1 MVDPD
6 PPREPAPWLVV
17 FDLDGT
23 LTRRDTLTGYAF
35 GLLARHPTRWWR
47 ILGVV
52 PALLRFA
59 IGKADHGELKG
70 ALLHCALGGLSR
82 EHLAAWTACYVPRL
96 IRGGMFAEGLAEV
109 SRHREAGHHLV
120 LMSAT
125 VDLYV
130 PAIAEALGFAEHI
143 CTPVRWR
150 EDGTLD
156 GALAAANVRDLEK
169 ARQLKQL
176 ALRHPGK
183 RLVGYGNSAPDL
195 DHLKLV
201 DRAVL
206 INPGKG
212 LRRAAEKLPVEFK
225 YWS

>member
-1 MVDPD
+1 MDVLDH
-6 PPREPAPWLVV
+6 PREPAPFLVF

-23 LTRRDTLTGYAF
+23 ITRRDTLSGYLLGFALRHPLRLF
-35 GLLARHPTRWWR
+35 GLLTVLPDIARFCVDRDR
-47 ILGVV
+47 GQ
-52 PALLRFA
+52 
-59 IGKADHGELKG
+59 LKG
-70 ALLHCALGGLSR
+70 ALVSKIMGGVTRQMLDDWNR
-82 EHLAAWTACYVPRL
+82 RYVQTL
-96 IRGGMFAEGLAEV
+96 LQRGVFSEARRAID
-109 SRHREAGHHLV
+109 RHRNAGDHLV

>member
-1 MVDPD
+1 MDVLDQ
-6 PPREPAPWLVV
+6 PREPAPLLVF

-23 LTRRDTLTGYAF
+23 ITRRDTLSGY
-35 GLLARHPTRWWR
+35 LLGFALRHPLR
-47 ILGVV
+47 
-52 PALLRFA
+52 LLRFLA
-59 IGKADHGELKG
+59 ALPELAQFLIDRDRGRLKG
-70 ALLHCALGGLSR
+70 ALIARIMGGTARQTIDEWSR
-82 EHLAAWTACYVPRL
+82 NYVASLLRRGVFSEARAA
-96 IRGGMFAEGLAEV
+96 ID
-109 SRHREAGHHLV
+109 RHRNAGDHLV

-130 PAIAEALGFAEHI
+130 PAIADALGFTEHI

-150 EDGTLD
+150 ADGTLD

-169 ARQLKQL
+169 TRQLKRL
-176 ALRHPGK
+176 ALRHTGK
-183 RLVGYGNSAPDL
+183 RLVGYANSMPDL
-195 DHLKLV
+195 DHLRLV

-206 INPGKG
+206 INPSKR

>member
-1 MVDPD
+1 MDVLDH
-6 PPREPAPWLVV
+6 PREPAPLLVF

-23 LTRRDTLTGYAF
+23 ITRRDTLSGY
-35 GLLARHPTRWWR
+35 LL
-47 ILGVV
+47 GF
-52 PALLRFA
+52 ALRRPLRMLRFLA
-59 IGKADHGELKG
+59 VLPDVVRFLVDRDRGRLKG
-70 ALLHCALGGLSR
+70 ALIAKIMGGVAR
-82 EHLAAWTACYVPRL
+82 QTVDDWNRDYVPSL
-96 IRGGMFAEGLAEV
+96 LQRGVFKEARAAIE
-109 SRHREAGHHLV
+109 RHRRAGDHLV

-130 PAIAEALGFAEHI
+130 PAIADALGFAEHV
-143 CTPVRWR
+143 CTPVRWH

-156 GALAAANVRDLEK
+156 GELAAANVRDLEK
-169 ARQLKQL
+169 ARQLKQV
-176 ALRHPGK
+176 AQRHPGK
-183 RLVGYGNSAPDL
+183 RLVGYGNSTPDL

-206 INPGKG
+206 INPGKH

>member
-1 MVDPD
+1 MDALD
-6 PPREPAPWLVV
+6 HPREPAPRLVF

-23 LTRRDTLTGYAF
+23 ITRRDTLSGY
-35 GLLARHPTRWWR
+35 LLGFALAHPLRLVR
-47 ILGVV
+47 FAAVL
-52 PALLRFA
+52 PDLLRFA
-59 IGKADHGELKG
+59 FDRDRGRLKG
-70 ALLHCALGGLSR
+70 ALVSKIMGGVTRTMVEEWNRRYLPTLMR
-82 EHLAAWTACYVPRL
+82 
-96 IRGGMFAEGLAEV
+96 RGVFAEARAAIEHH
-109 SRHREAGHHLV
+109 RHAGDHLV

-130 PAIAEALGFAEHI
+130 PAIATELGFAESI

-156 GALAAANVRDLEK
+156 GTLAAANVRDVEK
-169 ARQLKQL
+169 ARHLKQL
-176 ALRHPGK
+176 SARHPGK
-183 RLVGYGNSAPDL
+183 RLVGYGNSTPDL

-206 INPGKG
+206 INAGKR
-212 LRRAAEKLPVEFK
+212 LRKAAAKLPVEFK

>member
-1 MVDPD
+1 
-6 PPREPAPWLVV
+6 
-17 FDLDGT
+17 
-23 LTRRDTLTGYAF
+23 
-35 GLLARHPTRWWR
+35 
-47 ILGVV
+47 
-52 PALLRFA
+52 
-59 IGKADHGELKG
+59 
-70 ALLHCALGGLSR
+70 
-82 EHLAAWTACYVPRL
+82 
-96 IRGGMFAEGLAEV
+96 
-109 SRHREAGHHLV
+109 
-120 LMSAT
+120 
-125 VDLYV
+125 
-130 PAIAEALGFAEHI
+130 
-143 CTPVRWR
+143 VRWR

>member
-1 MVDPD
+1 VDVLD
-6 PPREPAPWLVV
+6 HPREPAPLLVF

-23 LTRRDTLTGYAF
+23 ITRRDTLSGYVTGFA
-35 GLLARHPTRWWR
+35 LRHPLRLIR
-47 ILGVV
+47 FIGVL
-52 PALLRFA
+52 PDILRFVLDRDR
-59 IGKADHGELKG
+59 GRLKG
-70 ALLHCALGGLSR
+70 ALISKILGGVARDTIESWNR
-82 EHLAAWTACYVPRL
+82 HYVPKL
-96 IRGGMFAEGLAEV
+96 LKRGVFAEALTAIE
-109 SRHREAGHHLV
+109 RHRHAGDHLV

-130 PAIAEALGFAEHI
+130 PAIAEALGFNEFV

-150 EDGTLD
+150 DDDRLD
-156 GALAAANVRDLEK
+156 GQLAATNVRDVEK

-176 ALRHPGK
+176 ALRHPRK
-183 RLVGYGNSAPDL
+183 RLVGYGNSTPDL

-206 INPGKG
+206 INPGKR
-212 LRRAAEKLPVEFK
+212 LRRAADKLPVEFK

>member
-1 MVDPD
+1 MDVLDH
-6 PPREPAPWLVV
+6 PRESAPLLVF

-23 LTRRDTLTGYAF
+23 ITRRDTLSGY
-35 GLLARHPTRWWR
+35 LL
-47 ILGVV
+47 GF
-52 PALLRFA
+52 ALRDPLRLFRFLTVLPD
-59 IGKADHGELKG
+59 IVRFCVNHDRGQLKG
-70 ALLHCALGGLSR
+70 ALIAKIMGGITR
-82 EHLAAWTACYVPRL
+82 QTVDDWNRDYVPSL
-96 IRGGMFAEGLAEV
+96 LQRGVFKEARAAIE
-109 SRHREAGHHLV
+109 RHRSAGDHLV

-130 PAIAEALGFAEHI
+130 PAIAEALGFAEYI
-143 CTPVRWR
+143 CTPVRWH
-150 EDGTLD
+150 EDGTLQ
-156 GALAAANVRDLEK
+156 GALAAANVRDREK

-176 ALRHPGK
+176 AQRHPGK
-183 RLVGYGNSAPDL
+183 RLVGYGNSTPDL

-206 INPGKG
+206 INPGKR

>member
-1 MVDPD
+1 MDVLDH
-6 PPREPAPWLVV
+6 PREPAPLLVF

-23 LTRRDTLTGYAF
+23 ITRRDTLSGY
-35 GLLARHPTRWWR
+35 LL
-47 ILGVV
+47 GF
-52 PALLRFA
+52 ALRDPLRLFRFLTVLPD
-59 IGKADHGELKG
+59 IVRFCVNHDRGQLKG
-70 ALLHCALGGLSR
+70 ALIAKIMGGITR
-82 EHLAAWTACYVPRL
+82 QTVDDWNRDYVPSL
-96 IRGGMFAEGLAEV
+96 LQRGVFKEARAAIE
-109 SRHREAGHHLV
+109 RHRSAGDHLV

-130 PAIAEALGFAEHI
+130 PAIAEALGFAEYI
-143 CTPVRWR
+143 CTPVRWH
-150 EDGTLD
+150 EDGTLQ
-156 GALAAANVRDLEK
+156 GALAAANVRDREK

-176 ALRHPGK
+176 AQRHPGH
-183 RLVGYGNSAPDL
+183 RLVGYGNSTPDL

-206 INPGKG
+206 INPGKR